1 MVKNGI
7 QHQKNVNVQEVLCGM
22 EITVKNSWFV
32 LEIVF
37 SMKLLVNVYALSI
50 NFGMDFSVWSN
61 LNVVVGKD
69 GIRKHSSANVLIIS
83 IGMEQLVSFA

>member
-1 MVKNGI
+1 
-7 QHQKNVNVQEVLCGM
+7 M